1 MDSEELYHLAVSS
14 RSSAMCGYHR
24 EQSSNS
30 LGGASLLVVSSFLLL
45 LANGEETELLRF
57 LRPARKCIFAYPY
70 RTLVLQ
76 LFMMLSQMHSSTEI
90 FRINER

>member
-1 MDSEELYHLAVSS
+1 MDSEELYHLAASS
-14 RSSAMCGYHR
+14 RSSAMCGYNR

-30 LGGASLLVVSSFLLL
+30 LGGASLLAVSSFLLL

-70 RTLVLQ
+70 RTLVLK